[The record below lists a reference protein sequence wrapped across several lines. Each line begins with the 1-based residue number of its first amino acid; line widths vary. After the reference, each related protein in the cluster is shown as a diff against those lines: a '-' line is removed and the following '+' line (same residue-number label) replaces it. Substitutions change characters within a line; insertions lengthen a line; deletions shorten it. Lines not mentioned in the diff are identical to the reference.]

1 MIVAFC
7 GHANYHERPG
17 DRERALSEIENCAKG
32 AHVEFFLGL
41 YGGFDSFALSLAR
54 SYKEKHADA
63 ILSFVSPYMDETY
76 LARRDVERFDRVIY
90 PAIENAPKKFAIS
103 YRNRWIVKQADL
115 LIAYVCRTF
124 GGAYATYRDAL
135 AKGKRI
141 FNLTNIKP

>member
-17 DRERALSEIENCAKG
+17 DRERALSEIENCADG
-32 AHVEFFLGL
+32 APVEFFLGL

-90 PAIENAPKKFAIS
+90 PEIEEAPRKFAIS
-103 YRNRWIVKQADL
+103 ARNRWIAGQADL
-115 LIAYVCRTF
+115 VIAYVEHEY
-124 GGAYATYRDAL
+124 GGAYAMLRTAL

-141 FNLTNIKP
+141 FNLTKIKP

>member
-32 AHVEFFLGL
+32 APVEFFLGL

-90 PAIENAPKKFAIS
+90 PEIEEAPRKFAIS
-103 YRNRWIVKQADL
+103 ARNRWIAGQADL
-115 LIAYVCRTF
+115 VIAYVEHEY
-124 GGAYATYRDAL
+124 GGAYAMLRTAL

-141 FNLTNIKP
+141 FNLTKIKP

>member
-32 AHVEFFLGL
+32 APVEFFLGL

-90 PAIENAPKKFAIS
+90 PEIEETPRKFAIS
-103 YRNRWIVKQADL
+103 ARNRWIAGQADL
-115 LIAYVCRTF
+115 VIAYVEHEY
-124 GGAYATYRDAL
+124 GGAYAMLRTAL

-141 FNLTNIKP
+141 FNLTKIKP

>member
-32 AHVEFFLGL
+32 APVEFFLGL

-63 ILSFVSPYMDETY
+63 TLSFVSPYMDETY

-90 PAIENAPKKFAIS
+90 PEIEEAPRKFAIS
-103 YRNRWIVKQADL
+103 ARNRWIAGQADL
-115 LIAYVCRTF
+115 VIAYVEHEY
-124 GGAYATYRDAL
+124 GGAYAMLRTAL

-141 FNLTNIKP
+141 FNLTKIKP

>member
-32 AHVEFFLGL
+32 APVEFFLGL

-54 SYKEKHADA
+54 AYKESHPGTV
-63 ILSFVSPYMDETY
+63 LSFISPYLDETY
-76 LARRDVERFDRVIY
+76 LSRRDVERFDRVIY
-90 PAIENAPKKFAIS
+90 PEIEEAPRKFAIS
-103 YRNRWIVKQADL
+103 ARNRWIAGQADL
-115 LIAYVCRTF
+115 VIAYVEHEY
-124 GGAYATYRDAL
+124 GGAYAMLRTAL

-141 FNLTNIKP
+141 FNLTKIKP